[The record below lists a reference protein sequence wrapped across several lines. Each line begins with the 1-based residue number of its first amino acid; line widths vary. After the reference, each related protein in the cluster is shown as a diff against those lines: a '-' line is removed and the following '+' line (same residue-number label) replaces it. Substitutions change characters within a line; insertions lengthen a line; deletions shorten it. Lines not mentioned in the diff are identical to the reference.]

1 MRNTMITKT
10 FVMRLQKLFIR
21 IVLWVLLFTSVS
33 IATFITLGYFAAS
46 KPVSY
51 LPGIH
56 ESDLEPYA
64 SGVNQ
69 IELKRSWYE
78 LFVDEY
84 GRVTIKT
91 IEGEV
96 IMSNLTY
103 YSAYEG
109 VNDDWGLDNISLK
122 LTSDSI
128 ISIMGEGP
136 LDVLVRILL
145 TIHNDIPKIDVN
157 IKTLYSK
164 NTIVRREALVAAF
177 DVKVSEVYR
186 KNRQVDVE
194 SFDSEYWLQRQGV
207 RFGSGYRSALIYHTP
222 FVSSLQ
228 LDTKRNLLFINLE
241 YYLDHPYI
249 HIPFQ
254 KDGGGKWIDLSTAKY
269 IAGDERNNNF
279 SIYFGGIPKVTP
291 RIMLV
296 PNGYLAGYVFTEHAD
311 GGNIRTHRA
320 AYFGSEDISSVDDA
334 LGGFVGHKIPVTKS
348 VFYADPGGPPGTSG
362 TSIRDDP
369 DWPQFL
375 DFLDQLNE
383 TGDYDICLHTPD
395 ESNSNRELLE
405 ESIKFMKDRFNSS
418 TWIDH
423 GMFSGK
429 INREC
434 FVCDGLNPGSEYYT
448 TDLWEKYET
457 RYFWSP
463 AVEQIRN
470 YSLKEN
476 IRKLRLY
483 DASVNLW
490 KRYMSSKELNEMRF
504 YNAFRE
510 MVRRYLDKGEL
521 NSLMFYKGHAFPTPL
536 FWQHL
541 TQTRNFYSWVTDYV
555 KGTINLSV
563 KKVKVE
569 QKLLNKLISDW
580 GIFINHGYFVRNG
593 YHDDVLS
600 ERNGK
605 IIINP
610 YFDKILGLMARM
622 REEGDLYITTI
633 RDLLDYWVLIE
644 NISFNYMPD
653 GVIYINNGNDEPIKG
668 LSLVVH
674 ANTVRINGEIPK
686 FRRVGE
692 NTIFWFDIPAKHSV
706 SMQVEL

>member
-1 MRNTMITKT
+1 
-10 FVMRLQKLFIR
+10 MRLRKLIIR
-21 IVLWVLLFTSVS
+21 IVLWFLLFSSLS
-33 IATFITLGYFAAS
+33 IATFITNGYFVAS

-51 LPGIH
+51 LPEMR
-56 ESDLEPYA
+56 ESDLVPQP

-78 LFVDEY
+78 LFVYED

-91 IEGEV
+91 LKGEV
-96 IMSNLTY
+96 ILSSLTY
-103 YSAYEG
+103 YSSYEG
-109 VNDDWGLDNISLK
+109 VNDDWGLDNISVM
-122 LTSDSI
+122 LTSDST
-128 ISIMGEGP
+128 ISIIGEGP
-136 LDVLVRILL
+136 FDVLVRILL
-145 TIHNDIPKIDVN
+145 TAHNYIPKLDVN
-157 IKTLYSK
+157 IKTIYSK

-177 DVKVSEVYR
+177 DVKTSEVYR

-194 SFDSEYWLQRQGV
+194 SFDSEYWLQQQGL

-228 LDTKRNLLFINLE
+228 LDTKRNLLFVNLE

-249 HIPFQ
+249 RIPFQ
-254 KDGGGKWIDLSTAKY
+254 EDGGGRWVDLSTAKY
-269 IAGDERNNNF
+269 IAGEERNNNF
-279 SIYFGGIPKVTP
+279 SIYFGGFPKVTP

-405 ESIKFMKDRFNSS
+405 ESIKFMKGRYDAS

-423 GMFSGK
+423 GMYSGK

-434 FVCDGLNPGSEYYT
+434 FICDGLNPGSEYYT
-448 TDLWEKYET
+448 ADLWEKYKT
-457 RYFWSP
+457 RYFWSS
-463 AVEQIRN
+463 AVEEIRK

-476 IRKLRLY
+476 IRELRLY

-490 KRYMSSKELNEMRF
+490 KRYMSPKELNEMRF
-504 YNAFRE
+504 YTAFRE
-510 MVRRYLDKGEL
+510 MVSRYQDKGEL
-521 NSLMFYKGHAFPTPL
+521 NSLKPNKGNGYPTPL
-536 FWQHL
+536 FWQHPSR
-541 TQTRNFYSWVTDYV
+541 TSHFYSWVTDYD
-555 KGTINLSV
+555 KQTNDLSS
-563 KKVKVE
+563 KKIKVE

-605 IIINP
+605 IVINP
-610 YFDKILGLMARM
+610 YFDKILELMAQM
-622 REEGDLYITTI
+622 RDERDLYITTI

-644 NISFNYMPD
+644 NVSFTYMPN
-653 GVIYINNGNDEPIKG
+653 GVIYINNYNEVPIKG
-668 LSLVVH
+668 LSLALH
-674 ANTVRINGEIPK
+674 ANQVWINGEVPK
-686 FRRVGE
+686 LRKIGK
-692 NTIFWFDIPAKHSV
+692 NTIFWFDIPAKQNV
-706 SMQVEL
+706 YMQVELY